1 VTVAPKPTPAEGSP
15 SSDVDQLADAFFE
28 RYLELS
34 PLSATVNGDTRYDD
48 RLPDPSPAGRQK
60 AREFAEDLVRT
71 ADSIP
76 VNGLPVEDRIT
87 LDVFRIIGDLAIEQD
102 DLRLDVL
109 GVVDQMGGPQTL
121 LPQLTQFQGAD
132 TPGDYDNFVARLR
145 AYPAY
150 MAANVDLL
158 REAEGMGLTAPRI
171 VAERTIAQVERMLAV
186 PIDEAIVPS
195 MVRVAEEPDR
205 EAIRA
210 IVRDEVYPA
219 DQAFL
224 DELKGTYFEKTR
236 TEPGIWSAPD
246 GEAIYRN
253 LMRYWTTLDLDPK
266 EVHDS
271 GVAELEQI
279 EAERQA
285 ISIKGGFGK
294 DTKRYRAHLNGM
306 PSNIPTERHHL
317 VDRALRQIDRAMEK
331 APTMFGR
338 LPRATCRVL
347 PVEEFKEADAP
358 FAYYFPPSADSSRPG
373 TYYVNTYDL
382 PSRPYSRLAA
392 TTFHE
397 AVPGHHF
404 QLSLDTENMGLN
416 KFRRFAARLAAGAFV
431 EGWGLYAERLAD
443 EMGLYLTEAERFG
456 MLDAQAWRAA
466 RLVVDTGLHALR
478 WTRQQSIDQLL
489 DAGLSDTDAVI
500 ETDRYIANPGQALAY
515 KIGQREIER
524 LRHELTAKLGPSFD
538 LKAFHD
544 QVLGHGSLPLA
555 ILAAELPSWLGA
567 TD

>member
-1 VTVAPKPTPAEGSP
+1 VTTATSTAPTDGP
-15 SSDVDQLADAFFE
+15 SSDVDQLADTFWE
-28 RYLELS
+28 RFLELS
-34 PLSATVNGDTRYDD
+34 PISATINGDTRYDD
-48 RLPDPSPAGRQK
+48 RLPDPGPAGRAAFRK
-60 AREFAEDLVRT
+60 LAEDLIAT
-71 ADSIP
+71 ASSLAGDDL
-76 VNGLPVEDRIT
+76 GVEDRIT
-87 LDVFRIIGDLAIEQD
+87 SDVFRIIGELAIEQD

-109 GVVDQMGGPQTL
+109 QVVDQMGGPQTL

-132 TPGDYDNFVARLR
+132 TPADFDNFVARLR

-150 MAANVDLL
+150 MAANVELL
-158 REAEGMGLTAPRI
+158 REAEAMGLTAPRI

-186 PIDEAIVPS
+186 PIEEAIVPS
-195 MVRVAEEPDR
+195 MARVAEDDDR
-205 EAIRA
+205 EAIRT

-219 DQAFL
+219 DAAFL
-224 DELKGTYFEKTR
+224 EELKGSYFGRTR
-236 TEPGIWSAPD
+236 TEPGIWSAPN

-253 LMRYWTTLDLDPK
+253 LMRFWTTLDLDPR

-271 GVAELEQI
+271 GVAELETI
-279 EAERQA
+279 EVERQV
-285 ISIKGGFGK
+285 ISLRAGFGK
-294 DTKRYRAHLNGM
+294 DTKRYRAHLNAM
-306 PSNIPTERHHL
+306 PSNIPAQREDL
-317 VDRALRQIDRAMEK
+317 VNRANRQIERAMAA

-338 LPRATCRVL
+338 LPRADCRVL
-347 PVEEFKEADAP
+347 PVEEYKEADAP

-382 PSRPYSRLAA
+382 PSRVYSRLAA

-404 QLSLDTENMGLN
+404 QLALDTENTTLN
-416 KFRRFAARLAAGAFV
+416 NFRRFAARFASGAFV
-431 EGWGLYAERLAD
+431 EGWGLYSERLAD
-443 EMGLYLTEAERFG
+443 EMGLYLDDAERFG

-478 WTRQQSIDQLL
+478 WDRQQSIDLLL
-489 DAGLSDTDAVI
+489 DAGLSDTDATI

-524 LRHELTAKLGPSFD
+524 LRRELTERDGAGFD
-538 LKAFHD
+538 LRAFHD

-555 ILAAELPSWLGA
+555 ILAAELPGWLTAAG
-567 TD
+567 

>member
-1 VTVAPKPTPAEGSP
+1 VTVASSPAPTEDRP
-15 SSDVDQLADAFFE
+15 SSDVDRLADAFWE

-34 PLSATVNGDTRYDD
+34 PISATVNGDKRYDD
-48 RLPDPSPAGRQK
+48 RLPDPSPEGRRK
-60 AREFAEDLVRT
+60 ARELAEDLVST
-71 ADSIP
+71 ADSIADD
-76 VNGLPVEDRIT
+76 GLSAEDRIT
-87 LDVFRIIGDLAIEQD
+87 RDVFRILGDLAIEQD

-109 GVVDQMGGPQTL
+109 SVVDQMGGPQTL

-132 TPGDYDNFVARLR
+132 TPEDYEKFVARLH
-145 AYPAY
+145 AYREY
-150 MAANVDLL
+150 MAANAELL
-158 REAEGMGLTAPRI
+158 REAEAIGLTAPRI
-171 VAERTIAQVERMLAV
+171 VAERTIAQLERMLAI
-186 PIDEAIVPS
+186 PIDQ
-195 MVRVAEEPDR
+195 
-205 EAIRA
+205 A

-219 DQAFL
+219 DAAFL
-224 DELKGTYFEKTR
+224 EALKGSYLEKTR
-236 TEPGIWSAPD
+236 TKPGIWSAPN

-253 LMRYWTTLDLDPK
+253 LMRFWTTLDLDPN
-266 EVHDS
+266 EVHRS
-271 GVAELEQI
+271 GVDELEEI

-285 ISIKGGFGK
+285 IALKGGFGK
-294 DTKRYRAHLNGM
+294 DTKRYRAHLATM
-306 PSNIPTERHHL
+306 PSNIPPSRQAI
-317 VDRALRQIDRAMEK
+317 VDRATREIDRAMSK
-331 APTMFGR
+331 ASTMFGR

-347 PVEEFKEADAP
+347 PVEEFKEADSP

-373 TYYVNTYDL
+373 TYYVNTYDVE
-382 PSRPYSRLAA
+382 SRVYSKLAA

-404 QLSLDTENMGLN
+404 QLALDTENMALN

-466 RLVVDTGLHALR
+466 RLVVDTGLHALH

-489 DAGLSDTDAVI
+489 DIGLSDTDAVI
-500 ETDRYIANPGQALAY
+500 ETDRYIANPGQALSY

-524 LRHELTAKLGPSFD
+524 LRRELTAKLGPDFD
-538 LKAFHD
+538 LKEFHD

-567 TD
+567 D